1 MYSPD
6 REAVPALCDVV
17 LGSRPAS
24 PSRARRPS
32 RPADRRA
39 SVAGVTDPLAGPPL
53 AVRLHALAA
62 AGVLD
67 PAALERSLEL
77 IVRKPTADAWYRFA
91 RFHLIILGTVL
102 AVAGAIFFVAA
113 NWDVFTPH
121 ARIGL
126 AAAAMAAA
134 TLAGGWIGLDKLSGR
149 AAALAGG
156 LLFGPLLA
164 LVGQVYQ
171 TGADAFE
178 LFLAWSAVLAGY
190 ALATRFVGAWITAL
204 LLAAVTNYLWIDQ
217 ALGSHPFESP
227 GLWASIVGAAALSAL
242 ALDRRVRRGPG
253 DAIGMVALT
262 IGWSITFAH
271 GAVAIVADGWPFGQ
285 VVALILA
292 LGLPLVMMRLGS
304 QQGDFGLERLAVA
317 LLFGLLTVAEG
328 KVVFDVLD
336 AEIGGLLIMG
346 LLLSAQGYAGGEW
359 LRARQ
364 AREEEDVS

>member
-1 MYSPD
+1 MS
-6 REAVPALCDVV
+6 
-17 LGSRPAS
+17 
-24 PSRARRPS
+24 
-32 RPADRRA
+32 
-39 SVAGVTDPLAGPPL
+39 DPLAGPPI
-53 AVRLHALAA
+53 AVRLHALAS

-67 PAALERSLEL
+67 PAAFERAREL
-77 IVRKPTADAWYRFA
+77 VGGTPTVDAWYRFA

-149 AAALAGG
+149 AAGLAGG

-178 LFLAWSAVLAGY
+178 LFLAWAVVLAGY

-204 LLAAVTNYLWIDQ
+204 LLAVITIYLWIGQ
-217 ALGSHPFESP
+217 ALGSHPFDTP
-227 GLWASIVGAAALSAL
+227 GLWGSLAGAAALSAL
-242 ALDRRVRRGPG
+242 ALHRRVHRGPS
-253 DAIGMVALT
+253 DAIGLVALT
-262 IGWSITFAH
+262 LGWCITFAH
-271 GAVAIVADGWPFGQ
+271 GAVAISIDGWPFGQ
-285 VVALILA
+285 VIALLLA
-292 LGLPLVMMRLGS
+292 LALPAVLLQLGRRLD
-304 QQGDFGLERLAVA
+304 DFGLERLAVA
-317 LLFGLLTVAEG
+317 HLFGLLTVAEG
-328 KVVFDVLD
+328 KLVFDVLD

-346 LLLSAQGYAGGEW
+346 LLLSVQGYVGGEW
-359 LRARQ
+359 FRAR
-364 AREEEDVS
+364 RPREEDVS